1 MTAATPVEHRAV
13 VRRILW
19 VCAASFVFCFALI
32 PIYSIYCE
40 ITGINGKTASA
51 GNGSGAAGAM
61 SVDSSRTVTVQFDA
75 AVKSGLPWAFKPKV
89 SSIDVHP
96 GQVTEVL
103 FEATNLGATD
113 IVGQAVPS
121 VAPNRASIYFNKTEC
136 FCFTE
141 QTLEAGQT
149 RDMPV
154 RFVVDPA
161 LPKNVSTMTLSYVF
175 YLNDIATG
183 RLAQHATVSDNPAL

>member
-1 MTAATPVEHRAV
+1 MTAASPVEHRAV

-19 VCAASFVFCFALI
+19 VCAGSFVFCFALI

-40 ITGINGKTASA
+40 ITGINGKT
-51 GNGSGAAGAM
+51 GSVSSSAAGGV
-61 SVDSSRTVTVQFDA
+61 SVDTSRKVTVQFDA
-75 AVKSGLPWAFKPKV
+75 AVKSGLPWAFRPKIA
-89 SSIDVHP
+89 SIDVHP
-96 GQVTEVL
+96 GQVTEVM
-103 FEATNLGATD
+103 FEATNLGPTD

-141 QTLEAGQT
+141 QTLAAGQT

-183 RLAQHATVSDNPAL
+183 RLAQHASVSDNPAL

>member
-1 MTAATPVEHRAV
+1 MNPAPPVDHRGV
-13 VRRILW
+13 IRKVLM
-19 VCAASFVFCFALI
+19 VCAGSFLFCFALI

-40 ITGINGKTASA
+40 ITGINGKTGNAGGSSA
-51 GNGSGAAGAM
+51 AAGV
-61 SVDSSRTVTVQFDA
+61 VDTTRTITVQFDTS
-75 AVKSGLPWAFKPKV
+75 VKAGLPWSFRAKQA
-89 SSIDVHP
+89 SIEVHP
-96 GQVTEVL
+96 GQITEVL
-103 FEATNLGATD
+103 FEASNLSAND
-113 IVGQAVPS
+113 LVGQAVPS

-141 QTLEAGQT
+141 QTLAAGET

-161 LPKNVSTMTLSYVF
+161 LPANVSVMTLSYTF

-183 RLAQHATVSDNPAL
+183 RLAQHAVVPNNLAL

>member
-1 MTAATPVEHRAV
+1 MSAAPRDHRGLV
-13 VRRILW
+13 KRILW
-19 VCAASFVFCFALI
+19 ACGGSFLFCFALI
-32 PIYSIYCE
+32 PLYSIYCE
-40 ITGINGKTASA
+40 ITGVNGKTGVASVPD
-51 GNGSGAAGAM
+51 AAA
-61 SVDSSRTVTVQFDA
+61 VDLSRTVEVQFDA
-75 AVKSGLPWAFKPKV
+75 SVKAGLPWAFKPKA
-89 SSIDVHP
+89 SSIRVHP

-103 FEATNLGATD
+103 FEATNLGGD
-113 IVGQAVPS
+113 DLVGQAVPS

-141 QTLEAGQT
+141 QTLKAGET

-161 LPKNVSTMTLSYVF
+161 LPGNVTVMTLSYTF

-183 RLAQHATVSDNPAL
+183 RLAQHAALPNNPGS

>member
-1 MTAATPVEHRAV
+1 MNSVAPVDHRSL
-13 VRRILW
+13 VRNILW
-19 VCAASFVFCFALI
+19 ICAGSFLFCFALI

-40 ITGINGKTASA
+40 ITGINGKTGNARADAA
-51 GNGSGAAGAM
+51 GGAAID
-61 SVDSSRTVTVQFDA
+61 VSRTVTVQFDTS
-75 AVKSGLPWAFKPKV
+75 VKAGLPWAFRAKQ

-103 FEATNLGATD
+103 FEASNLGSSD
-113 IVGQAVPS
+113 LVGQAVPS

-141 QTLEAGQT
+141 QTLAAGET

-161 LPKNVSTMTLSYVF
+161 LPANVAVMTLSYTF

-183 RLAQHATVSDNPAL
+183 RLAQHAVLPNNPAL

>member
-1 MTAATPVEHRAV
+1 M
-13 VRRILW
+13 
-19 VCAASFVFCFALI
+19 
-32 PIYSIYCE
+32 
-40 ITGINGKTASA
+40 
-51 GNGSGAAGAM
+51 
-61 SVDSSRTVTVQFDA
+61 TVQFDA
-75 AVKSGLPWAFKPKV
+75 AVKSGLPWAFKPKQS

-103 FEATNLGATD
+103 FEASNLGSGD
-113 IVGQAVPS
+113 LVGQAVPS

-141 QTLEAGQT
+141 QTLQAGQT

-161 LPKNVSTMTLSYVF
+161 LPKNVSVMTLSYTF
-175 YLNDIATG
+175 YLNDLATE
-183 RLAQHATVSDNPAL
+183 RLSALAQHAPVPDNLSL